1 MQPPASADV
10 GSKDLESLLVQE
22 LNEMS
27 LQERTLVYEEIHGVD
42 DIVDETPEIVA
53 ECLQAFNE
61 ELRNIQHKPAY
72 DLAERMNVAYV
83 SDCTLRLSFLRADYF
98 NAKKAARPFVRFMFG
113 KLEFFGPS
121 VLARPIFVSHLD
133 DDDMVCLKAGMF
145 QLLPVQDRKGRAIL
159 MHFSGPHRNWK
170 QTENMVRLCLTKHL
184 LKSQYNPD

>member
-1 MQPPASADV
+1 MQQPPASADV

-42 DIVDETPEIVA
+42 DIVDETPEFIA
-53 ECLQAFNE
+53 ECLQAFDE

-72 DLAERMNVAYV
+72 DLAERMNAAYV

-98 NAKKAARPFVRFMFG
+98 KPKKAAHRFVRFMDG

-121 VLARPIFVSHLD
+121 VLARPIFISDLD
-133 DDDMVCLKAGMF
+133 NDDLSFLKSALF
-145 QLLPVQDRKGRAIL
+145 QLLPVRDTKGRSIA
-159 MHFSGPHRNWK
+159 MHFLQSPHQNGCERPK
-170 QTENMVRLCLTKHL
+170 NMVRLCLTK
-184 LKSQYNPD
+184 QY